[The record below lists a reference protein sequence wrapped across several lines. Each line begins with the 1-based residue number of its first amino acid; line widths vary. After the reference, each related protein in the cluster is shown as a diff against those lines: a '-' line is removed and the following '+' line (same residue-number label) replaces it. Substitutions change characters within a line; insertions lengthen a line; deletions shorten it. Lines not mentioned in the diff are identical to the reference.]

1 MKKRFRAQKGIDL
14 VKQLRMCKGNNN
26 DDDNLKS
33 VYLTKREID
42 YLISLVLKEN
52 E

>member
-1 MKKRFRAQKGIDL
+1 MRFRTQKGSEL
-14 VKQLRMCKGNNN
+14 VGQLRMCKGNNN

-33 VYLTKREID
+33 VYLTKGEID
-42 YLISLVLKEN
+42 YLISLVLKDSKN